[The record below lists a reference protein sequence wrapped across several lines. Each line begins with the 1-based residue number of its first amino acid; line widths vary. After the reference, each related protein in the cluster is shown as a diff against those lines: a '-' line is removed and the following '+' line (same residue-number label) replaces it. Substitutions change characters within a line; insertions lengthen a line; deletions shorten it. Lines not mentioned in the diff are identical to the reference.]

1 MTTSPP
7 APTTLAERP
16 RRLGVGVWDALVV
29 AAGVVLVTSPGLRGQ
44 FHAHVRLTPTR
55 WLSAPSA
62 MATLALVALVVTLVG
77 RRREILGL
85 LGLAAVSLGLAAFW
99 LLLGHHQWA
108 GPVLVDL
115 GDDHGIHLGDFLAL
129 VPVAAAGALVWTA
142 AIRFRTTRRV

>member
-1 MTTSPP
+1 MV
-7 APTTLAERP
+7 LA
-16 RRLGVGVWDALVV
+16 V
-29 AAGVVLVTSPGLRGQ
+29 VVLITALDLRGQ
-44 FHAHVRLTPTR
+44 FHAHVRLSHTR

-62 MATLALVALVVTLVG
+62 MAALAVVAIVVTLVG

-85 LGLAAVSLGLAAFW
+85 LGLAGVSLGLAAFW

-129 VPVAAAGALVWTA
+129 VPIAAAGALVWTA
-142 AIRFRTTRRV
+142 AIRSRTSRSV

>member
-16 RRLGVGVWDALVV
+16 RRFAVGIWDALIVV
-29 AAGVVLVTSPGLRGQ
+29 AGVVLVTSIQLRGH

-62 MATLALVALVVTLVG
+62 MAALALVALVVTLVG
-77 RRREILGL
+77 RRREVLGL
-85 LGLAAVSLGLAAFW
+85 LGLAAVSLGLSAFW

-129 VPVAAAGALVWTA
+129 VPVGVAGALVSTA
-142 AIRFRTTRRV
+142 ALRFRTARRV